1 MSTSEPKAD
10 GTAPLP
16 YAFDGPRESP
26 FATPVAAQSGLKA
39 GYPSEAAGPGL
50 PPTAA
55 GVPQS
60 YGAVPALSM
69 TPTYGVMPTGAG
81 VPLETSGASAGPA
94 LGAAS
99 GAGAPVRAAPAQMP
113 SAPAA
118 PAMPASAFGLPDLQ
132 LMAAWANEFFKGPGA
147 AATDPAA
154 LAPLSGAS
162 VPREPP
168 ALSAAPAAGSGS
180 PQLPFAA
187 EHPGFHVP
195 AQLPVASPIPQAPPI
210 GPDPSQAGFYFL
222 DQTQGR
228 QFVPVNP
235 EPYTRPL
242 TMTTGPVPKAG
253 AFFAQPMTAP
263 SGVPPTAAALAHGV
277 PLAANSGALPI
288 MAGSAEPAWSVAQP
302 ALGEAFPIGPL
313 GTPMPGIGAGVPASP
328 YGGAGMPNMSG
339 ADFAGLSGG
348 GFPISLPGFGSDF
361 GAAPQTGFGL
371 PATAGGTAPPSAASR
386 AEPSSALGAPAYPNG
401 GFGAPTGVPT
411 AAATVPNVPA
421 GGSVPENSE
430 RVAAQSGARIYEF
443 QPTFLPEEQGR
454 RLYDVDSIR
463 RDFPILR
470 EFVHG
475 KPLVWLDNAAT
486 TQKPQSVIDR
496 ISFFYEHENSNIHR
510 AAHSLA
516 ARSTDAYENA
526 REASRRF
533 LNAPSAQDIIF
544 VRGTTEAV
552 NLVAQSWGKRN
563 LQAGDEIVITWVEHH
578 SNIVPWQQ
586 LCAETGARLKVAPV
600 DDDGQI
606 LLNEYERLFSSRTK
620 LASFTQVSN
629 ALGTILP
636 VKEMTE
642 IAHRHGA
649 RVMVDGAQAVS
660 HMRVDVQALD
670 CDFYAFSGHKVFGPT
685 GIGVL
690 YGKSDLLQS
699 MPPWQG
705 GGSMIVDVMF
715 DKTVYA
721 QPPTRFEAGTGNI
734 ADAVGLGAAIEYV
747 ERIGMDNIA
756 RHEHEL
762 LEYGTAKLLT
772 VPRLRLIG
780 TAKEKAGVM
789 GFVIDG
795 VPTESVGAAL
805 SKEGI
810 AVRAGHHCA
819 QPALRRFG
827 LESTVRPSLA
837 LYNNKADVDK
847 LVATLLTLQ
856 SNYR

>member
-1 MSTSEPKAD
+1 MS
-10 GTAPLP
+10 G
-16 YAFDGPRESP
+16 
-26 FATPVAAQSGLKA
+26 
-39 GYPSEAAGPGL
+39 
-50 PPTAA
+50 
-55 GVPQS
+55 
-60 YGAVPALSM
+60 
-69 TPTYGVMPTGAG
+69 
-81 VPLETSGASAGPA
+81 
-94 LGAAS
+94 
-99 GAGAPVRAAPAQMP
+99 
-113 SAPAA
+113 
-118 PAMPASAFGLPDLQ
+118 FGLPDLQ
-132 LMAAWANEFFKGPGA
+132 LMAAWANEFFKSAGA
-147 AATDPAA
+147 PASEPDA
-154 LAPLSGAS
+154 LAPLAGAS
-162 VPREPP
+162 VPREPSYP
-168 ALSAAPAAGSGS
+168 AGASGNT
-180 PQLPFAA
+180 QLPF
-187 EHPGFHVP
+187 ENPQPGFHVP
-195 AQLPVASPIPQAPPI
+195 AQVPVAAPVPQAPPL
-210 GPDPSQAGFYFL
+210 GPDPSQAGYYFL
-222 DQTQGR
+222 EQTEAR
-228 QFVPVNP
+228 RAVPVNM

-242 TMTTGPVPKAG
+242 TMTSGPVPKAP
-253 AFFAQPMTAP
+253 AFFAQPMTSP
-263 SGVPPTAAALAHGV
+263 SGVPPAAAALATGV
-277 PLAANSGALPI
+277 PLAANSGALPV
-288 MAGSAEPAWSVAQP
+288 MAGSAEPAWSAAQP
-302 ALGEAFPIGPL
+302 VLGATAPIGPL
-313 GTPMPGIGAGVPASP
+313 STPFPTIGMGLPASP
-328 YGGAGMPNMSG
+328 FGGAGMPNLSG

-348 GFPISLPGFGSDF
+348 GFPAANSLPGLGADF
-361 GAAPQTGFGL
+361 SAGALPVNALGLAMPNGAAPL
-371 PATAGGTAPPSAASR
+371 AGGVAGVPSSGSFAHGVPAAGSYGATNPTGGIAPPTAAGY
-386 AEPSSALGAPAYPNG
+386 GAPA
-401 GFGAPTGVPT
+401 TGVPATPNQGYGSPNFGIGDRSVPT
-411 AAATVPNVPA
+411 AETTVPNVPA
-421 GGSVPENSE
+421 GGSVPGGGTFGAPLAGHSNPSSADPEDAA
-430 RVAAQSGARIYEF
+430 RAAQSGARIYEF
-443 QPTFLPEEQGR
+443 EPLMLPEEQGR
-454 RLYDVDSIR
+454 GQFDVDSIR

-470 EFVHG
+470 EIVHG

-516 ARSTDAYENA
+516 ARSTDAYESA

-533 LNAPSAQDIIF
+533 INAPSVQDIIF

-563 LQAGDEIVITWVEHH
+563 LQPGDEIVITWVEHH

-586 LCAETGARLKVAPV
+586 LCSQTGAKLKVAPV

-606 LLNEYERLFSSRTK
+606 MLNEFERLFSSRTK
-620 LASFTQVSN
+620 IASFTQVSN

-642 IAHRHGA
+642 IAHRYGA

-660 HMRVDVQALD
+660 HMRVDVQAID

-690 YGKSDLLQS
+690 YGKSDLLAS

-721 QPPTRFEAGTGNI
+721 TPPARFEAGTGNI

-756 RHEHEL
+756 RYEHEL

-795 VPTESVGAAL
+795 VPTETIGATL

-827 LESTVRPSLA
+827 QETTVRPSLA
-837 LYNNKADVDK
+837 LYNNKDDIDK
-847 LVATLLTLQ
+847 LIATLLTLQ
-856 SNYR
+856 SHYR

>member
-1 MSTSEPKAD
+1 MWGSTMSTSEPKAN
-10 GTAPLP
+10 GATAPLP
-16 YAFDGPRESP
+16 EGFDGPREST
-26 FATPVAAQSGLKA
+26 FATPLPAMTGQPA
-39 GYPSEAAGPGL
+39 GYPSERSAAGL
-50 PPTAA
+50 PPSAA
-55 GVPQS
+55 NAPQ
-60 YGAVPALSM
+60 
-69 TPTYGVMPTGAG
+69 T
-81 VPLETSGASAGPA
+81 
-94 LGAAS
+94 
-99 GAGAPVRAAPAQMP
+99 AGARPRVD
-113 SAPAA
+113 SGTGL
-118 PAMPASAFGLPDLQ
+118 PASTFGLPDLQ
-132 LMAAWANEFFKGPGA
+132 LMAAWANEFFKPAGA
-147 AATDPAA
+147 PVADPAA

-162 VPREPP
+162 VPREPTLP
-168 ALSAAPAAGSGS
+168 AGGSGS
-180 PQLPFAA
+180 TQFPF
-187 EHPGFHVP
+187 ENQQPGFHVP
-195 AQLPVASPIPQAPPI
+195 AQVPVVSPIPQSPPL
-210 GPDPSQAGFYFL
+210 GPDPSQSGYYFL
-222 DQTQGR
+222 DQAQGR
-228 QFVPVNP
+228 RLIPTNP

-242 TMTTGPVPKAG
+242 TAASGPVPKAP

-263 SGVPPTAAALAHGV
+263 SGVPPMSAALASGV

-288 MAGSAEPAWSVAQP
+288 MAGSAEPAWSAAQP
-302 ALGEAFPIGPL
+302 ALGAAVPLGPL
-313 GTPMPGIGAGVPASP
+313 GTPVPTIGLGVPPSP
-328 YGGAGMPNMSG
+328 FGGAGMPSMSG
-339 ADFAGLSGG
+339 ADFAGLTGA
-348 GFPISLPGFGSDF
+348 GFPTSVPGFGSDF
-361 GAAPQTGFGL
+361 GAGGL
-371 PATAGGTAPPSAASR
+371 PTAPIGGAAPPSAAAYGDPAR
-386 AEPSSALGAPAYPNG
+386 AGGAPYPAQGWSSSDAGPASGVPASALGAPAFPSS
-401 GFGAPTGVPT
+401 GFGAPSGVPT
-411 AAATVPNVPA
+411 APAQVPHVPP
-421 GGSVPENSE
+421 GGSVPGGGTFGAPAPGSYARSGENPEDAE
-430 RVAAQSGARIYEF
+430 RAAAQSGARIYEYE
-443 QPTFLPEEQGR
+443 PLFLPEEQGR
-454 RLYDVDSIR
+454 RQFDVEAIR

-470 EFVHG
+470 EIVHG

-516 ARSTDAYENA
+516 ARSTDAYESA

-533 LNAPSAQDIIF
+533 INAPSVQDIIF

-552 NLVAQSWGKRN
+552 NLVAKSWGERN
-563 LQAGDEIVITWVEHH
+563 LQPGDEIVITWVEHH

-586 LCAETGARLKVAPV
+586 LCSRTGAKLRVAPV
-600 DDDGQI
+600 DDDGQV
-606 LLNEYERLFSSRTK
+606 LLNEYERLFTSRTK

-642 IAHRHGA
+642 IAHRYGA

-660 HMRVDVQALD
+660 HMRVDVQAID

-690 YGKSDLLQS
+690 YGKSDLLAS

-721 QPPTRFEAGTGNI
+721 APPARFEAGTGNI

-747 ERIGMDNIA
+747 ERIGMENIA
-756 RHEHEL
+756 RYEHEL
-762 LEYGTAKLLT
+762 LEYGTAKLLS

-795 VPTESVGAAL
+795 VPTETVGATL

-827 LESTVRPSLA
+827 LEATVRPSLA
-837 LYNNKADVDK
+837 LYNSKDDVDK

>member
-50 PPTAA
+50 PPAAA

-60 YGAVPALSM
+60 YGAVPALPT

-81 VPLETSGASAGPA
+81 VPLDASGASAGPA

-99 GAGAPVRAAPAQMP
+99 GASAPVRTAPAQMP

-147 AATDPAA
+147 PASDPAA

-168 ALSAAPAAGSGS
+168 SLSSAPAAGSGS
-180 PQLPFAA
+180 SQLPFAS
-187 EHPGFHVP
+187 ENPGFHVP

-228 QFVPVNP
+228 RFVPVNP

-328 YGGAGMPNMSG
+328 YGGSGMPNISG
-339 ADFAGLSGG
+339 ADFSGLSGG
-348 GFPISLPGFGSDF
+348 GFPVSVPGFGGDF
-361 GAAPQTGFGL
+361 GAAPQTGFGV
-371 PATAGGTAPPSAASR
+371 PATAGGTAQPSAASY

-401 GFGAPTGVPT
+401 GFGSPTGVPT

-421 GGSVPENSE
+421 GGSVPESSE

-443 QPTFLPEEQGR
+443 QPTFMPEEQGR

-629 ALGTILP
+629 ALGSILP

-660 HMRVDVQALD
+660 HMRVDVQAID

-827 LESTVRPSLA
+827 LEATVRPSLA
-837 LYNNKADVDK
+837 LYNNKDDVDK